1 MKLRI
6 RIALLLLLSIGAMY
20 TGAEAFK
27 SIQPQNADTLSAELS
42 ARLAHKEAGA
52 RYYLRSCD
60 GFVAVYSDSR
70 GRSPMSVTAIEV
82 SGLRHTDKLMIERG
96 IPVADRTELLELLE
110 DLGS

>member
-27 SIQPQNADTLSAELS
+27 SIQPQKSYTLSDELS
-42 ARLAHKEAGA
+42 ARLVHKEAGA
-52 RYYLRSCD
+52 RYYLRDCD
-60 GFVAVYSDSR
+60 GFVAVFADSR
-70 GRSPMSVTAIEV
+70 GRSPMSVTSIEV
-82 SGLRHTDKLMIERG
+82 SGLRSTDRAMIERG
-96 IPVADRTELLELLE
+96 IPVSDRTELLELLE